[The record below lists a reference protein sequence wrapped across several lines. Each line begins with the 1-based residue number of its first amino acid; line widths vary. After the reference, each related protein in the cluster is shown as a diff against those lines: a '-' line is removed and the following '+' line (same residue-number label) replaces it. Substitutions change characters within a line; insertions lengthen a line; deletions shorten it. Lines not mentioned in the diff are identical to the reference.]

1 MASRRSIASTVI
13 RIFLASLAVGLV
25 LSVLDITPQRLLQSI
40 GGTAEDIFE
49 IGVSAIDWAVP
60 FVLLGA
66 VVVIP
71 LWLLR
76 LLWRT
81 ARNRKA

>member
-1 MASRRSIASTVI
+1 MALRRSIASTVI

-25 LSVLDITPQRLLQSI
+25 LSVLNITPQKLLGSL
-40 GGTAEDIFE
+40 GGTAEQIFE
-49 IGVSAIDWAVP
+49 IGVSAVEWAVP
-60 FVLLGA
+60 FVLVGA

-81 ARNRKA
+81 AKDR

>member
-1 MASRRSIASTVI
+1 MASRRGVASTVI

-25 LSVLDITPQRLLQSI
+25 LSVLNITPQRLLSSV
-40 GGTAEDIFE
+40 GGTAEQIFE
-49 IGVSAIDWAVP
+49 IGVSAVEWAVP
-60 FVLLGA
+60 FVLVGA

-76 LLWRT
+76 LVWRA

>member
-1 MASRRSIASTVI
+1 MASRRGIAATVI

-25 LSVLDITPQRLLQSI
+25 LSVLNITPQSLLARL
-40 GGTAEDIFE
+40 GGTAEQIFQ
-49 IGVSAIDWAVP
+49 IGVSAIEWAVP
-60 FVLLGA
+60 YVLVGA

-81 ARNRKA
+81 ARNR